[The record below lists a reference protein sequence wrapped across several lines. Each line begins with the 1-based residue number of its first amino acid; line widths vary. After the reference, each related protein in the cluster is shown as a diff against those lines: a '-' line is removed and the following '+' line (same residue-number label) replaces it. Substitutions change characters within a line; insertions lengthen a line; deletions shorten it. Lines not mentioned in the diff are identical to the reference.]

1 MKRKL
6 LLIILIVMSINSSA
20 FARQTVNLPSND
32 TTTVSEEND
41 FFEDDDGNNPLLD
54 IFTSALRFKQYKP
67 SKKLRLDFYKNS
79 PTIYLVY
86 GVTNHFYERNTFT
99 SKINNNGIIDIKLGS
114 TDLNRVASNVVEY
127 DYDYLSFSYAEN
139 KLNYEETSNSNHIM
153 DLRHIKIGFNNSDG
167 YGWNIGGN
175 SHIVLFHSLGINW
188 NSLSFDY
195 NNADSVSIKSAK
207 IFGKQLRYGR
217 GFSGGIK
224 IFLFNGVAI
233 SAEYEQT
240 MTFPRHLF
248 WKDLG
253 AFIIEAAAQGLSTT
267 FVDEVLDS
275 SPKFAPVIHFLLKNG
290 ISYGFYELYKDK
302 MNWPFKT
309 IPPLMNKTYK
319 IGIDFIF

>member
-1 MKRKL
+1 
-6 LLIILIVMSINSSA
+6 MSCYSSVLA
-20 FARQTVNLPSND
+20 YQTENLPTND
-32 TTTVSEEND
+32 TSNVSEEND
-41 FFEDDDGNNPLLD
+41 FFEDDDVNNPLLD

-79 PTIYLVY
+79 PTIYLGY

-114 TDLNRVASNVVEY
+114 TDLYRATSNVVEY
-127 DYDYLSFSYAEN
+127 DNDYLSFSYAEN
-139 KLNYEETSNSNHIM
+139 KINYEENGYSNNHM
-153 DLRHIKIGFNNSDG
+153 GLRHFKLSLNNSDG
-167 YGWNIGGN
+167 YGWNLGGN
-175 SHIVLFHSLGINW
+175 SHIVLFHSSGINW
-188 NSLSFDY
+188 NNLSFDY
-195 NNADSVSIKSAK
+195 DNADSASIKSAK

-217 GFSGGIK
+217 GFAGGVK
-224 IFLFNGVAI
+224 IFLVNGVAI

-253 AFIIEAAAQGLSTT
+253 AFIIEAVAQGLSTN

-290 ISYGFYELYKDK
+290 ISYGFYELYRDK

-309 IPPLMNKTYK
+309 TPPLMNKTYK